1 MRTNSDLTTTAV
13 PLLFRYGVSR
23 TSGVELPGH
32 YDASSQLWVIETRDG
47 FVSVVEVADRADL
60 DTSTGTRVRQEG
72 DDEDFSNNVGLAAA
86 HVGTSTL
93 TLVRQE
99 TDDEDISGDAS
110 LCMALL
116 NTSTLTKVRQES
128 ADDDLTD
135 DETIGTPRRLGAL
148 AELATKTDV
157 QQESDD
163 EINASTILELETR
176 SYSNQEGSDDDFPPM
191 LLKLQPQILAGREG
205 CDDFPMTH

>member
-1 MRTNSDLTTTAV
+1 MRTNSDATATAA

-23 TSGVELPGH
+23 TSGAELPGH
-32 YDASSQLWVIETRDG
+32 YDANSQLWVIKTRDG
-47 FVSVVEVADRADL
+47 FVSVVAIADRADL
-60 DTSTGTRVRQEG
+60 ETSTGTRVRQEG
-72 DDEDFSNNVGLAAA
+72 DDEDLSDNVGLAAA
-86 HVGTSTL
+86 YVGTSTL

-116 NTSTLTKVRQES
+116 DTSTLTKVRQES

-135 DETIGTPRRLGAL
+135 DETIGNPRRLGAL
-148 AELATKTDV
+148 AEFATKTDV

-163 EINASTILELETR
+163 EISASTLLELETR
-176 SYSNQEGSDDDFPPM
+176 SYSNQEGTDDDFPPM
-191 LLKLQPQILAGREG
+191 LLKLQPQLLAGRKG
-205 CDDFPMTH
+205 RDDLPQTH

>member
-1 MRTNSDLTTTAV
+1 MRTNSNATATAV
-13 PLLFRYGVSR
+13 PLLFRYGASR
-23 TSGVELPGH
+23 TSGAELPGH
-32 YDASSQLWVIETRDG
+32 YDANSQLWVIETRDG
-47 FVSVVEVADRADL
+47 FVSVVEIADRADFE
-60 DTSTGTRVRQEG
+60 TSTGTRVRQEG
-72 DDEDFSNNVGLAAA
+72 DDEDLSNNVGLAAA

-99 TDDEDISGDAS
+99 TDGEDISGDAS

-116 NTSTLTKVRQES
+116 DTSTLTKVRQES

-135 DETIGTPRRLGAL
+135 DETIGNPRRLGVL

-163 EINASTILELETR
+163 EISASTLLELETR
-176 SYSNQEGSDDDFPPM
+176 SYSNQEGTDDDFPPDAAQAAATATCRR
-191 LLKLQPQILAGREG
+191 KGR
-205 CDDFPMTH
+205 DDFPLIH